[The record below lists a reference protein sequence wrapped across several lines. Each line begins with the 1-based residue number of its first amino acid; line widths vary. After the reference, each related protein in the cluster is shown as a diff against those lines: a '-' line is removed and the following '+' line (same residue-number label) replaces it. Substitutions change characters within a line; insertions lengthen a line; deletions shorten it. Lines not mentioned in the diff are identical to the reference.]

1 MPFITGQSYFSFTL
15 KRQAHI
21 AEIQSDVYLF
31 EHDVLGCPLL
41 AIKNSDPN
49 KTFAAAFNT
58 IPTDSTGVAHI
69 LEHSVLMG
77 SKKYP
82 VNDVFGEIHK
92 GGLMTFL
99 NAMTGSDITYYPF
112 ATRNL
117 KEYFNIMDVYCD
129 VVFNPLLSR
138 ATFEQ
143 EGWHYHQEEEDGEL
157 EFQGVVYNEMKGA
170 FSDPIRLLFHH
181 IFGGLMPGSTYAH
194 ESGGDPKDIPDLS
207 HEAFCTFHKEHY
219 HPSNSTFFVY
229 GDALLVDELRYLQ
242 DHFLKA
248 FPAPEARTQVEAGR
262 DIDQITFIEDRYGVE
277 SADTAAK
284 TFLAVGQAV
293 STVLNRQE
301 NAAFQVIAGILY
313 NSDASPLKNKIV
325 SSGLCKDFGG
335 LYLCTSSFKTFM
347 VTYLVG
353 SDPDKRDP
361 FLSLYNETLREMVST
376 GLDRDLLLSEL
387 NKYEFS
393 VREESSKAQ
402 RGLDLIGKAMPA
414 LKYGT
419 DPFEALEIEELFRTI
434 RHKALEE
441 RYFEELIERYL
452 LENKA
457 TVVVTLIPDPSKLA
471 QTQDEETKR
480 LEAYAATLTG
490 AQRQDLIA
498 RTAELRQQQ
507 QTPNSP
513 ETLALLPQLSH
524 CDLDSHLSFHAV
536 QPTEMFGGTEM
547 LVSALATEHISYVDM
562 GFDISAVPSRLLP
575 WLDLFATIVTEIGTR
590 KMDFMHLAR
599 ELGTCTGDFSHSFN
613 VYSKL
618 GSAELVRPVLW
629 FQMKCLPEYQERA
642 LHLMTEIFTELSLDD
657 RTHIQEIVHREVA
670 WSEHSAQSEGYS
682 LAASRA
688 FAHLGLAGAYNEMI
702 SGVTSYRAEKELDQN
717 YARMEETFLAALRDM
732 ATFVFNRNN
741 LILAITADPEE
752 VETFSRHGEALM
764 MALPDTPVSRQI
776 LTLPDLPAHEALITS
791 AEIVFAV
798 QAGALLPNG
807 VGYNGHFEVL
817 KNYLSRDYLWNTVRQ
832 MGGAYGCFIQFSH
845 ITGNLGFVSYRDPQ
859 VRKTYDS
866 YAVIPA
872 VISGLQL
879 SDKVLEQLVIGTYG
893 NFDPLQSSAA
903 KGATARNEYLSGIT
917 PAHKRQRIEE
927 IIATRVPDMQ
937 AFAPAFTRML
947 SSSHRVIIGN
957 RGKIEKDRDLF
968 ERISEL

>member
-1 MPFITGQSYFSFTL
+1 MTFITGQSYFSFTL

-21 AEIQSDVYLF
+21 AEIGSEVYLF
-31 EHDVLGCPLL
+31 EHDILGCPLL
-41 AIKNSDPN
+41 AIKNSDSN

-117 KEYFNIMDVYCD
+117 KEYFHIMDVYCD

-138 ATFEQ
+138 TTFEQ
-143 EGWHYHQEEEDGEL
+143 EGWHYHQEDEKGEL
-157 EFQGVVYNEMKGA
+157 GFQGVVYNEMKGA

-194 ESGGDPKDIPDLS
+194 ESGGDPQDIPDLS
-207 HEAFCTFHKEHY
+207 HEAFCAFHKEHY
-219 HPSNSTFFVY
+219 HPSNCTFFVY
-229 GDALLVDELRYLQ
+229 GDAPLADELRYLQ
-242 DHFLKA
+242 DNFLKA
-248 FPAPEARTQVEAGR
+248 FPVKGSRAKVETGR
-262 DIDQITFIEDRYGVE
+262 DIDQITFIEDCYGVE
-277 SADTAAK
+277 SADIAAK

-293 STVLNRQE
+293 STVLDRQE

-335 LYLCTSSFKTFM
+335 FYLCTSSFKTFM

-353 SDPDKRDP
+353 SDPDKREP
-361 FLSLYNETLREMVST
+361 FLSLYNETLREMVKA

-402 RGLDLIGKAMPA
+402 RGLDLIGKVMPA
-414 LKYGT
+414 FKYGT
-419 DPFEALEIEELFRTI
+419 DPFETLEIEELFRAI

-457 TVVVTLIPDPSKLA
+457 TVVVTLIPDPAKLA
-471 QTQDEETKR
+471 QTRDEETKR
-480 LEAYAATLTG
+480 LKEYAATLTG
-490 AQRQDLIA
+490 EQRQELVA

-524 CDLDSHLSFHAV
+524 CDLDSQLSFHAV
-536 QPTEMFGGTEM
+536 RPLVMFGGTQV
-547 LVSALATEHISYVDM
+547 LVSALPTEHISYVDI
-562 GFDISAVPSRLLP
+562 GFDISAVPSRFLP
-575 WLDLFATIVTEIGTR
+575 WLDLFATIVAEIGTR

-613 VYSKL
+613 TYSKL
-618 GSAELVRPVLW
+618 GDSEQVQPVLW

-642 LHLMTEIFTELSLDD
+642 LHLITEIFTELSLDD
-657 RTHIQEIVHREVA
+657 RVHIQEIVHREVA

-688 FAHLGLAGAYNEMI
+688 FSHLGLVGVYNEMI
-702 SGVTSYRAEKELDQN
+702 SGVTSYRAEKELDRD
-717 YARMEETFLAALRDM
+717 YVRMEETFLAALQDM
-732 ATFVFNRNN
+732 STLIFNRNN

-752 VETFSRHGEALM
+752 VETFSHYGAALVT
-764 MALPDTPVSRQI
+764 ALPAIPVARQI

-798 QAGALLPNG
+798 QAGTLLQNG
-807 VGYNGHFEVL
+807 AGYNGHFEVL
-817 KNYLSRDYLWNTVRQ
+817 KNYLSRDYLWNMVRQ

-866 YAVIPA
+866 YAA
-872 VISGLQL
+872 ISEIISHLQL
-879 SDKVLEQLVIGTYG
+879 SEKSLEQLVIGTYG

-917 PAHKRQRIEE
+917 PAYKQQRIEE
-927 IIATRVPDMQ
+927 IIATRVSDMQ

-968 ERISEL
+968 DRISEL

>member
-1 MPFITGQSYFSFTL
+1 MPFIPGQSYSSFTL
-15 KRQAHI
+15 KRHAKI
-21 AEIQSDVYLF
+21 AEIGSDVYLF

-58 IPTDSTGVAHI
+58 TPTDSTGVAHI

-82 VNDVFGEIHK
+82 VNDVFGEINK

-129 VVFNPLLSR
+129 VVFNPLLTR
-138 ATFEQ
+138 TTFEQ
-143 EGWHYHQEEEDGEL
+143 EGWHYHQEEENGEL

-194 ESGGDPKDIPDLS
+194 ESGGDPKNIPDLS
-207 HEAFCTFHKEHY
+207 YEAFCTFHKQHY

-229 GDALLVDELRYLQ
+229 GDAPLEDELRYLQ

-248 FPAPEARTQVEAGR
+248 FPVKGNTSRIEAGR
-262 DIDQITFIEDRYGVE
+262 DVEQITFIEDRYGVE
-277 SADTAAK
+277 SEETAAK

-293 STVLNRQE
+293 STVLNRE
-301 NAAFQVIAGILY
+301 DNAAFQVIAGILY

-325 SSGLCKDFGG
+325 SSGLGKDFGG

-361 FLSLYNETLREMVST
+361 FLALYNETLQEMVRA

-387 NKYEFS
+387 NKYEFA
-393 VREESSKAQ
+393 VREEASKAQ
-402 RGLDLIGKAMPA
+402 RGLDLFGKVMPA
-414 LKYGT
+414 FKYGT
-419 DPFEALEIEELFRTI
+419 DPFETLEIDELFRVI

-441 RYFEELIERYL
+441 RYFEDLIERYL

-457 TVVVTLIPDPSKLA
+457 TVVVTLIPDPEKLA
-471 QTQDEETKR
+471 QTQDEERGR
-480 LEAYAATLTG
+480 LENHAATLTG
-490 AQRQDLIA
+490 AQRQELLA
-498 RTAELRQQQ
+498 RTSELQRHQ

-513 ETLALLPQLSH
+513 ESLAVLPHLSH
-524 CDLDSHLSFHAV
+524 SDLESHLSFHVV
-536 QPTEMFGGTEM
+536 QPHEMFGGVQV
-547 LVSALATEHISYVDM
+547 LVSELATEHISYVDM
-562 GFDISAVPSRLLP
+562 GFDISVLPTRLLP

-599 ELGTCTGDFSHSFN
+599 ELGTSTGDFSHSFN
-613 VYSKL
+613 IYSKL
-618 GSAELVRPVLW
+618 GNAEQVEPVLW

-642 LHLMTEIFTELSLDD
+642 MQLMAEIFSELSFED
-657 RTHIQEIVHREVA
+657 RAHIKEIVHREFA

-702 SGVTSYRAEKELDQN
+702 SGVSSYRAEKELDQN
-717 YARMEETFLAALRDM
+717 YLRLEEEFLAALQEM
-732 ATFVFNRNN
+732 ANLLFNRNN
-741 LILAITADPEE
+741 LILAITGDPEE
-752 VETFSRHGEALM
+752 IATFSRHGAALVA
-764 MALPDTPVSRQI
+764 ALPANPVTRQI
-776 LTLPDLPAHEALITS
+776 LTLPELPAHEALITS

-798 QAGALLPNG
+798 QAGSLLPNG
-807 VGYNGHFEVL
+807 AGYNGHFEVL

-845 ITGNLGFVSYRDPQ
+845 ITGNIGFVSYRDPQ

-866 YAVIPA
+866 YAAIPGI
-872 VISGLQL
+872 ISGMQL
-879 SDKVLEQLVIGTYG
+879 SDEALEQLVIGTYG

-917 PAHKRQRIEE
+917 PAHKQQRIEE
-927 IIATRVPDMQ
+927 IISTRVRDMQ
-937 AFAPAFTRML
+937 DFAPAFTRML
-947 SSSHRVIIGN
+947 SSSHRAVIGN
-957 RGKIEKDRDLF
+957 RIKIEKDRDLF
-968 ERISEL
+968 EKISEL

>member
-1 MPFITGQSYFSFTL
+1 MPFLPGQSYSAFTL
-15 KRQAHI
+15 KRHAYI
-21 AEIQSDVYLF
+21 AEIGSDVYLF

-41 AIKNSDPN
+41 AIKNSDSN

-58 IPTDSTGVAHI
+58 SPTDSTGVAHI

-143 EGWHYHQEEEDGEL
+143 EGWHYHQEEENGAL

-194 ESGGDPKDIPDLS
+194 ESGGDPKNIPDLS
-207 HEAFCTFHKEHY
+207 YEAFCAFHKEHY

-229 GDALLVDELRYLQ
+229 GDAPLADELRYLQ
-242 DHFLKA
+242 ENFLTA
-248 FPAPEARTQVEAGR
+248 FPAPEARIKVEAGR
-262 DIDQITFIEDRYGVE
+262 DIDEITFIEDRYGVE
-277 SADTAAK
+277 STETAAK

-347 VTYLVG
+347 ITYLVG

-361 FLSLYNETLREMVST
+361 FLSLYNETLQEMVRT

-419 DPFEALEIEELFRTI
+419 DPFESLEIEELFRTI

-441 RYFEELIERYL
+441 GYFEELIERYL

-457 TVVVTLIPDPSKLA
+457 TVVVTLIPDPAKLA
-471 QTQDEETKR
+471 
-480 LEAYAATLTG
+480 
-490 AQRQDLIA
+490 
-498 RTAELRQQQ
+498 
-507 QTPNSP
+507 P
-513 ETLALLPQLSH
+513 
-524 CDLDSHLSFHAV
+524 
-536 QPTEMFGGTEM
+536 
-547 LVSALATEHISYVDM
+547 
-562 GFDISAVPSRLLP
+562 
-575 WLDLFATIVTEIGTR
+575 
-590 KMDFMHLAR
+590 
-599 ELGTCTGDFSHSFN
+599 
-613 VYSKL
+613 
-618 GSAELVRPVLW
+618 
-629 FQMKCLPEYQERA
+629 
-642 LHLMTEIFTELSLDD
+642 
-657 RTHIQEIVHREVA
+657 
-670 WSEHSAQSEGYS
+670 
-682 LAASRA
+682 
-688 FAHLGLAGAYNEMI
+688 
-702 SGVTSYRAEKELDQN
+702 
-717 YARMEETFLAALRDM
+717 
-732 ATFVFNRNN
+732 
-741 LILAITADPEE
+741 DP
-752 VETFSRHGEALM
+752 G
-764 MALPDTPVSRQI
+764 
-776 LTLPDLPAHEALITS
+776 
-791 AEIVFAV
+791 
-798 QAGALLPNG
+798 
-807 VGYNGHFEVL
+807 
-817 KNYLSRDYLWNTVRQ
+817 
-832 MGGAYGCFIQFSH
+832 
-845 ITGNLGFVSYRDPQ
+845 
-859 VRKTYDS
+859 
-866 YAVIPA
+866 
-872 VISGLQL
+872 
-879 SDKVLEQLVIGTYG
+879 
-893 NFDPLQSSAA
+893 
-903 KGATARNEYLSGIT
+903 
-917 PAHKRQRIEE
+917 
-927 IIATRVPDMQ
+927 
-937 AFAPAFTRML
+937 
-947 SSSHRVIIGN
+947 
-957 RGKIEKDRDLF
+957 
-968 ERISEL
+968 

>member
-1 MPFITGQSYFSFTL
+1 MPFIPGQSYSAFTL
-15 KRQAHI
+15 KRHAHI
-21 AEIQSDVYLF
+21 AEIGSDVYLF

-58 IPTDSTGVAHI
+58 SPTDSTGVAHI

-143 EGWHYHQEEEDGEL
+143 EGWHYHQEEENGEL

-194 ESGGDPKDIPDLS
+194 ESGGDPKNIPDLS
-207 HEAFCTFHKEHY
+207 YEAFCAFHKKHY

-229 GDALLVDELRYLQ
+229 GDAPLADELRYLQ
-242 DHFLKA
+242 ENFLTA
-248 FPAPEARTQVEAGR
+248 FPTPEARIKVEAGR
-262 DIDQITFIEDRYGVE
+262 DIDQITFVEDRYGVE

-353 SDPDKRDP
+353 SDPDKREP
-361 FLSLYNETLREMVST
+361 FLALYNETLQEMVRE
-376 GLDRDLLLSEL
+376 GLDHDLLLSEL

-441 RYFEELIERYL
+441 HYFEELIERYL

-457 TVVVTLIPDPSKLA
+457 TVVVTLIPDPARLA
-471 QTQDEETKR
+471 QTQEEETKR
-480 LEAYAATLTG
+480 LEDYAATLTG
-490 AQRQDLIA
+490 SQRQELIA

-524 CDLDSHLSFHAV
+524 GDLESHLSFHAV
-536 QPTEMFGGTEM
+536 QPTEMFGGTEV

-575 WLDLFATIVTEIGTR
+575 WLDLFATVVTEIGTR

-613 VYSKL
+613 SYSRL
-618 GSAELVRPVLW
+618 GSFELVRPVLW

-642 LHLMTEIFTELSLDD
+642 LSLMTEIFTELSLED

-682 LAASRA
+682 LAAARA

-702 SGVTSYRAEKELDQN
+702 SGLTSYRAEKELDQN
-717 YARMEETFLAALRDM
+717 YPQMEEAFLAALQEL
-732 ATFVFNRNN
+732 AALVFNRNN

-752 VETFSRHGEALM
+752 VETFSRYGNALVT
-764 MALPDTPVSRQI
+764 ALPSTPVARHA
-776 LTLPDLPAHEALITS
+776 LNLPDLPAHEALITS

-798 QAGALLPNG
+798 QAGSLLPNG
-807 VGYNGHFEVL
+807 AGYNGHFEVL

-866 YAVIPA
+866 YAAIPEI
-872 VISGLQL
+872 ISGMQL
-879 SDKVLEQLVIGTYG
+879 SDKALEQLVIGTYG
-893 NFDPLQSSAA
+893 NFDPLQSAAA
-903 KGATARNEYLSGIT
+903 KGATARNEFLSGIT
-917 PAHKRQRIEE
+917 PAHKQQRIEE
-927 IIATRVPDMQ
+927 IITTRVADMQ

-947 SSSHRVIIGN
+947 SGSHRVIIGN
-957 RGKIEKDRDLF
+957 RSKIEKDRDLF
-968 ERISEL
+968 ALISEL

>member
-1 MPFITGQSYFSFTL
+1 MTFILGQSYSSFNL
-15 KRQAHI
+15 KRHIRI
-21 AEIQSDVYLF
+21 AEIEADVYLF

-82 VNDVFGEIHK
+82 VNDVFGEINK

-138 ATFEQ
+138 TTFEQ
-143 EGWHYHQEEEDGEL
+143 EGWHYHQEANGEL

-181 IFGGLMPGSTYAH
+181 IFGGLMPDSTYAH
-194 ESGGDPKDIPDLS
+194 ESGGDPKDIPNLS
-207 HEAFCTFHKEHY
+207 HEAFCKFHKEHY

-229 GDALLVDELRYLQ
+229 GDAPLAEELRYLQ
-242 DHFLKA
+242 ENFLQA
-248 FPAPEARTQVEAGR
+248 FPQPGVRARIETGR
-262 DIDQITFIEDRYGVE
+262 DIDQITFIEDSYGVE
-277 SADTAAK
+277 STDTAAK

-293 STVLNRQE
+293 TTVLNREE

-335 LYLCTSSFKTFM
+335 LYLSTSSFKTFM
-347 VTYLVG
+347 ITYLVG
-353 SDPDKRDP
+353 SDPDKREP
-361 FLSLYNETLREMVST
+361 FLALYNETLQEMVRA

-414 LKYGT
+414 FKYGT
-419 DPFEALEIEELFRTI
+419 DPFETLEIEELFRTI
-434 RHKALEE
+434 RHKALNE

-452 LENKA
+452 LANKA
-457 TVVVTLIPDPSKLA
+457 TVVVTLRPDPAKLTQA
-471 QTQDEETKR
+471 QEEEAKR
-480 LEAYAATLTG
+480 LAAYAASLS
-490 AQRQDLIA
+490 ADQQQELIA

-513 ETLALLPQLSH
+513 ATLALLPHLSH
-524 CDLDSHLSFHAV
+524 SDLEARLLFHTV
-536 QPTEMFGGTEM
+536 QPVDMFGCRQV

-562 GFDISAVPSRLLP
+562 GFDISAVPARLLP
-575 WLDLFATIVTEIGTR
+575 WLDLFATIVTEIGTS
-590 KMDFMHLAR
+590 KMDFRHLAR
-599 ELGTCTGDFSHSFN
+599 ELGICTGDFSHSFN

-618 GSAELVRPVLW
+618 DCAELVRPVLW

-642 LHLMTEIFTELSLDD
+642 LHLMTEIFTDLSLKD
-657 RTHIQEIVHREVA
+657 RAHIQEIVHREVA

-717 YARMEETFLAALRDM
+717 YMSKEEEFLAALQEM
-732 ATFVFNRNN
+732 ATLVFNRNN

-752 VETFSRHGEALM
+752 VETFSRYGQSLVASLPEA
-764 MALPDTPVSRQI
+764 PVSRQI
-776 LTLPDLPAHEALITS
+776 ITLPELPVHEALITS

-798 QAGALLPNG
+798 QAGSLLPKG
-807 VGYNGHFEVL
+807 AGYNGHFEVL

-832 MGGAYGCFIQFSH
+832 MGGAYGCFMQFSH
-845 ITGNLGFVSYRDPQ
+845 ITGNLGIISYRDPQ

-866 YAVIPA
+866 YATIPA
-872 VISGLQL
+872 IVAALQL

-903 KGATARNEYLSGIT
+903 KGATARNEFLSGIT
-917 PAHKRQRIEE
+917 PAHKQQRIEE
-927 IIATRVPDMQ
+927 IITTKVADMQ
-937 AFAPAFTRML
+937 AFAPAFSRML
-947 SSSHRVIIGN
+947 ASGHRVIIGN
-957 RGKIEKDRDLF
+957 RSKIEKDRDLF
-968 ERISEL
+968 TLISEL

>member
-1 MPFITGQSYFSFTL
+1 MTFIPGQSYSSFTL
-15 KRQAHI
+15 KRHAWI

-41 AIKNSDPN
+41 AIKNSDSN
-49 KTFAAAFNT
+49 KTFAVAFDT

-77 SKKYP
+77 SEKYP
-82 VNDVFGEIHK
+82 VSDVFGEINK

-99 NAMTGSDITYYPF
+99 NAMTGSDVTYYPF

-143 EGWHYHQEEEDGEL
+143 EGWHYHQEEENGEL
-157 EFQGVVYNEMKGA
+157 EYQGVVYNEMKGA

-181 IFGGLMPGSTYAH
+181 IFAGLMPGSTYAH
-194 ESGGDPKDIPDLS
+194 ESGGDPRNIPDLS
-207 HEAFCTFHKEHY
+207 YEAFLAFHQEHY

-229 GDALLVDELRYLQ
+229 GDAPLADELRYLQ

-248 FPAPEARTQVEAGR
+248 FPAKGTRSTIEPGR
-262 DIDQITFIEDRYGVE
+262 DVDQLTFIEDRYGVE
-277 SADTAAK
+277 SEDTAAK

-293 STVLNRQE
+293 TTVLNRQE

-325 SSGLCKDFGG
+325 SSGLGKDFGG

-361 FLSLYNETLREMVST
+361 FLSLYNETLTEMVNQ

-387 NKYEFS
+387 NKYEFA
-393 VREESSKAQ
+393 VREEASRAQ
-402 RGLDLIGKAMPA
+402 RGLDLIGKVMPA
-414 LKYGT
+414 FKYGT
-419 DPFEALEIEELFRTI
+419 DPFESLEIDELFRTI

-441 RYFEELIERYL
+441 GYFEELIQRYL

-457 TVVVTLIPDPSKLA
+457 TVVVTLSPDPAKLA
-471 QTQDEETKR
+471 QGQKEERAR
-480 LEAYAATLTG
+480 LAEYAATLT
-490 AQRQDLIA
+490 APRLQELHA
-498 RTAELRQQQ
+498 RTADLQQQ
-507 QTPNSP
+507 QQLPNSP
-513 ETLALLPQLSH
+513 ETLALLPHLSH
-524 CDLDSHLSFHAV
+524 SDLESHLSFHAV
-536 QPTEMFGGTEM
+536 RPTEMFGGM
-547 LVSALATEHISYVDM
+547 QVLVSELATEHISYVDM

-575 WLDLFATIVTEIGTR
+575 WVDLFATIVTEIGTG

-613 VYSKL
+613 VYSRL
-618 GSAELVRPVLW
+618 GQAGQARPVLW

-642 LHLMTEIFTELSLDD
+642 LRLMSEIFAELSFDD
-657 RTHIQEIVHREVA
+657 RVHIREIVHREYA

-688 FAHLGLAGAYNEMI
+688 FAHLSLAGAYNELV
-702 SGVTSYRAEKELDQN
+702 SGLTSYRAEKELDRN
-717 YARMEETFLAALRDM
+717 YDRMEEEFLAALREL
-732 ATFVFNRNN
+732 AALVFNRNN
-741 LILAITADPEE
+741 LILAITSDPEE
-752 VETFSRHGEALM
+752 IDAFSRHGAALVA
-764 MALPDTPVSRQI
+764 ALPDTAVSRQI
-776 LTLPDLPAHEALITS
+776 LTLPELPVHEALITS

-798 QAGALLPNG
+798 QAGVLLPDG
-807 VGYNGHFEVL
+807 EGYNGHFEVL

-845 ITGNLGFVSYRDPQ
+845 ITGNLGLISYRDPQ

-866 YAVIPA
+866 YAAIPGIVSA
-872 VISGLQL
+872 LQL
-879 SDKVLEQLVIGTYG
+879 SDEVLEQLVIGTYG

-903 KGATARNEYLSGIT
+903 KGATARNEFMSGIT
-917 PAHKRQRIEE
+917 PAHKQQRIEE
-927 IIATRVPDMQ
+927 IITTRVADMQ
-937 AFAPAFTRML
+937 AFAPAFSRML
-947 SSSHRVIIGN
+947 AGSHRVVIGN
-957 RGKIEKDRDLF
+957 RGKIERDRDLF
-968 ERISEL
+968 DKISEV